1 MLQRVRIK
9 GVKLPRLYI
18 AETPTDIHIARE
30 KGIPFIRWTLGQ
42 DALIKLILRPTLEKL
57 FPYVRWDSV
66 FGPRKFMSNIKDVNG
81 GGPKVEGIVDNID
94 DDDDIDD
101 ADDTTST
108 PTPTTTA
115 TTPQQNDDIDSEGVD
130 MPSEER
136 VFRGSGSKSSKAMLS
151 LEEYVGDLN
160 SSVDLE
166 VLQSLHL
173 MPAFIGDILD
183 CVKLN
188 IGNGMHWREGYNK
201 RTAML
206 SGRFDASY
214 QLPNLIILDVSG
226 SIPRGISATMISL
239 IDTLRT
245 QVSADLIITSSTSK
259 FYPMGSELPH
269 PESIRKIFGYSN
281 ESSRF
286 FNILTNNIQGKHYG
300 HVISFG
306 DRDEPY
312 YDCYDCSNR
321 YSLTGTK
328 VDFVHH
334 YFVPSFFY
342 GAAATTEGPKTGYAK
357 WCHMLLD
364 KPKEEYNTKWCRV
377 IKKDEE

>member
-18 AETPTDIHIARE
+18 AETPTDIRIARE
-30 KGIPFIRWTLGQ
+30 KGIPFVRWTLGQ
-42 DALIKLILRPTLEKL
+42 DALIRLILRPTLEKL
-57 FPYVRWDSV
+57 FPYVKWDSV
-66 FGPRKFMSNIKDVNG
+66 FSPRKFASILMDAG
-81 GGPKVEGIVDNID
+81 GGAPKVEGIVDDND
-94 DDDDIDD
+94 DDDGIDD
-101 ADDTTST
+101 ADDM
-108 PTPTTTA
+108 TPTTT
-115 TTPQQNDDIDSEGVD
+115 TTPQQKNDDIDSEVVD

-166 VLQSLHL
+166 VLQSLRL

-188 IGNGMHWREGYNK
+188 IGNGLHWREGYNK
-201 RTAML
+201 RTNLL

-259 FYPMGSELPH
+259 FYPMGSELPNPNH
-269 PESIRKIFGYSN
+269 IRSTFGYSN
-281 ESSRF
+281 ESTRF
-286 FNILTNNIQGKHYG
+286 FSILTNNIQGKHYG

-306 DRDEPY
+306 DRDEPD
-312 YDCYDCSNR
+312 YDYFSNN
-321 YSLTGTK
+321 YKLTGTK

-334 YFVPSFFY
+334 YFVLRFLY
-342 GAAATTEGPKTGYAK
+342 GSTETRPKTGYAK
-357 WCHMLLD
+357 WCHMLSD
-364 KPKEEYNTKWCRV
+364 KPKEEYNTKWCKV
-377 IKKDEE
+377 IKDER

>member
-1 MLQRVRIK
+1 M
-9 GVKLPRLYI
+9 
-18 AETPTDIHIARE
+18 
-30 KGIPFIRWTLGQ
+30 
-42 DALIKLILRPTLEKL
+42 DASGGRP
-57 FPYVRWDSV
+57 
-66 FGPRKFMSNIKDVNG
+66 N
-81 GGPKVEGIVDNID
+81 VEGVVVDNND
-94 DDDDIDD
+94 DDDDMDDD
-101 ADDTTST
+101 ADNT
-108 PTPTTTA
+108 TPTTT
-115 TTPQQNDDIDSEGVD
+115 TTPQQKDGDIDSEGVD

-166 VLQSLHL
+166 VLQSLRL

-188 IGNGMHWREGYNK
+188 IGNGLHWREGYNK
-201 RTAML
+201 RTNLL

-259 FYPMGSELPH
+259 FYPMGSELPN
-269 PESIRKIFGYSN
+269 PNSIRRTFGYSN
-281 ESSRF
+281 ESTRF
-286 FNILTNNIQGKHYG
+286 FSILTNDIQGKHYG

-306 DRDEPY
+306 DRDEPDY
-312 YDCYDCSNR
+312 GYVHYN
-321 YSLTGTK
+321 LTGTK

-334 YFVPSFFY
+334 YFVPRFFY
-342 GAAATTEGPKTGYAK
+342 GEVATTEGPKTGYAK
-357 WCHMLLD
+357 WCHMLSD
-364 KPKEEYNTKWCRV
+364 KPKEEYNTKWCKV
-377 IKKDEE
+377 IKD